1 MAWVGDL
8 LGFGLFG
15 CAPQAPFS
23 LVSGLQVC
31 NAGRNLFFV
40 FIGFRRQ
47 RFGLLCACGFVSVG
61 LETCWGSGFSD
72 ALFKH
77 LFLGLAACRFAMLD
91 AIFFFCSVG
100 SVSDVSAFLCHAV
113 SHGLGWKPAGR
124 RRRFGLFS
132 WVSGLQVCNA
142 GGYVFLFCGFRRQRL
157 GFFRAFGFVAFWAV
171 LSSDL
176 GGVWFFFFSVGSVGD
191 VSAFFCMR
199 FRMAWVGD
207 LLGFGL
213 FFCLMGSVGDVSAF
227 FMHAVSHGLGWRPAG
242 VRAFRMRSPSTF
254 SLG

>member
-1 MAWVGDL
+1 VCFLLESCWRSGVSEPDQSIGFAW
-8 LGFGLFG
+8 LGLETCWGSGFSDALPKHLFLGLAACRF
-15 CAPQAPFS
+15 AMLDAF
-23 LVSGLQVC
+23 
-31 NAGRNLFFV
+31 FFV

-47 RFGLLCACGFVSVG
+47 RFGLLCACGFVWVG

-100 SVSDVSAFLCHAV
+100 SVSDVSAFFMPAV

-157 GFFRAFGFVAFWAV
+157 GLFRAYG
-171 LSSDL
+171 
-176 GGVWFFFFSVGSVGD
+176 FFFVPTIHAKFSDVGSTTHN
-191 VSAFFCMR
+191 
-199 FRMAWVGD
+199 W
-207 LLGFGL
+207 FG
-213 FFCLMGSVGDVSAF
+213 C
-227 FMHAVSHGLGWRPAG
+227 FM
-242 VRAFRMRSPSTF
+242 F
-254 SLG
+254 SLQRSISKKH

>member
-47 RFGLLCACGFVSVG
+47 RFGLLCACGFASVG
-61 LETCWGSGFSD
+61 LETCWGSGFTD

-91 AIFFFCSVG
+91 AIFFFGSVG
-100 SVSDVSAFLCHAV
+100 SVGDVSACFMPAVSHGLGWKPAGRRRRFGFFSWVSGLQVCNAGGYFFLFSVGDVSAFFMPAV

-157 GFFRAFGFVAFWAV
+157 GLFRACGFVAF
-171 LSSDL
+171 
-176 GGVWFFFFSVGSVGD
+176 
-191 VSAFFCMR
+191 
-199 FRMAWVGD
+199 
-207 LLGFGL
+207 
-213 FFCLMGSVGDVSAF
+213 
-227 FMHAVSHGLGWRPAG
+227 
-242 VRAFRMRSPSTF
+242 
-254 SLG
+254 